1 MMSELKY
8 MVVPLICP
16 LGWNELNIVRI
27 ESELGGLFVD
37 VLCVVGKGG
46 RGGRTMFVGDHDGTG
61 RGAVSANVAWWPVVA
76 EEHVPYLSFLLKC
89 DLKGLQFVLWPSYNL
104 KFYIPIPQNQLTF
117 DQILQQAELPNP
129 GPEYYEARRR
139 LWLTP
144 RMVPS
149 PRGLSSAR
157 EKLEEIL
164 SRPNAVHSINL
175 WNNGLERVW
184 KGLSS
189 GGNLK
194 IRLPMALVVR
204 ILQSFFL

>member
-1 MMSELKY
+1 MVRREELFLQLW
-8 MVVPLICP
+8 P
-16 LGWNELNIVRI
+16 
-27 ESELGGLFVD
+27 GG
-37 VLCVVGKGG
+37 CN
-46 RGGRTMFVGDHDGTG
+46 
-61 RGAVSANVAWWPVVA
+61 S

-104 KFYIPIPQNQLTF
+104 NFYVPIPQNHLTF
-117 DQILQQAELPNP
+117 DQILQHTELPNP

-144 RMVPS
+144 RISPS
-149 PRGLSSAR
+149 PQGPSSAR

-194 IRLPMALVVR
+194 SRLPMALVVR
-204 ILQSFFL
+204 ILESFLCPSNH

>member
-1 MMSELKY
+1 MVATLKST
-8 MVVPLICP
+8 CP
-16 LGWNELNIVRI
+16 I
-27 ESELGGLFVD
+27 
-37 VLCVVGKGG
+37 
-46 RGGRTMFVGDHDGTG
+46 
-61 RGAVSANVAWWPVVA
+61 
-76 EEHVPYLSFLLKC
+76 SFLLKC

-104 KFYIPIPQNQLTF
+104 KIYIPIPQNHLTF

-129 GPEYYEARRR
+129 GPEYYEARRH

-144 RMVPS
+144 RMAPS
-149 PRGLSSAR
+149 PQGLSSAR

-189 GGNLK
+189 GKNLK
-194 IRLPMALVVR
+194 SRLPMALVVR
-204 ILQSFFL
+204 ILKSLSVQAITNSLDPQDQDHTGFLAARQNMASRYASSEFGG